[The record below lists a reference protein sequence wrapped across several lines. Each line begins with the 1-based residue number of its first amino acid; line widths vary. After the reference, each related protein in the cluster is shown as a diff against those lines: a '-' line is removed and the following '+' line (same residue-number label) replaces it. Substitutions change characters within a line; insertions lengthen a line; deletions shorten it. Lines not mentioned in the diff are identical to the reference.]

1 MYPEL
6 ITAAMKRVATILS
19 VIILIAT
26 LSFSCSHKSPA
37 KEKIRPN
44 FLTFRTDSGEKRNS
58 GAKNEIFYGLLTPTE
73 ITTIFNRLGI
83 PYEKAALNPTTNDD
97 LYTSSSKAS
106 INLGIYGVDFGYVKM
121 FRLGQQMIDYILT
134 VKDMSNKLGIPDKY
148 LMEPIRKIES
158 DMSSPDTI
166 MALVNK
172 SYYNIENHLRKE
184 GRESTAGLM
193 LMGGWVEAMYITT
206 QLLYNPEK
214 PDKEVVEKITQ
225 QKYTLTSLLS
235 FMKNYYDDPM
245 VVYYTKKL
253 IFLKKYFDTFDIYFK
268 KGDLEINKSRQVLI
282 ASGSETTVTLDT
294 LNKIKDYVA
303 KLRTEMVNP

>member
-1 MYPEL
+1 
-6 ITAAMKRVATILS
+6 
-19 VIILIAT
+19 
-26 LSFSCSHKSPA
+26 
-37 KEKIRPN
+37 
-44 FLTFRTDSGEKRNS
+44 
-58 GAKNEIFYGLLTPTE
+58 
-73 ITTIFNRLGI
+73 
-83 PYEKAALNPTTNDD
+83 
-97 LYTSSSKAS
+97 
-106 INLGIYGVDFGYVKM
+106 
-121 FRLGQQMIDYILT
+121 MIDYILT
-134 VKDMSNKLGIPDKY
+134 IKDMSNKLGIPDKY
-148 LMEPIRKIES
+148 LMEPIKELES

-172 SYYNIENHLRKE
+172 SYNDIESHLRKE

-193 LMGGWVEAMYITT
+193 LMGGWVEALYITT

-214 PDKEVVEKITQ
+214 PDQEVVEKITQ

-282 ASGSETTVTLDT
+282 ASESKTTATLDT